1 MASPLPPKK
10 DDMLG
15 KMPGDFT
22 QKKIEVDPKI
32 ADKLREMDALIAKT
46 FSTPTG
52 KRVLQYLR
60 DETIE
65 KPVFRRIGMDLA
77 GVNEGFFR
85 EGQNE
90 LVRQLEMR
98 IKRANSG

>member
-1 MASPLPPKK
+1 MAE
-10 DDMLG
+10 DMTG

-22 QKKIEVDPKI
+22 ASKPKI
-32 ADKLREMDALIAKT
+32 PQEVVDKIKEMDVLIAKT

-52 KRVLQYLR
+52 RKVLKFLR

-65 KPVFRRIGMDLA
+65 KPIFRRIGQDIA
-77 GVNEGFFR
+77 GANEGYFR

-90 LVRQLEMR
+90 LVRQLETR
-98 IKRANSG
+98 IKRANSS

>member
-1 MASPLPPKK
+1 MAE
-10 DDMLG
+10 DMTG

-22 QKKIEVDPKI
+22 EKKQGVPQEVL
-32 ADKLREMDALIAKT
+32 DKLHEIDVLIAKT
-46 FSTPTG
+46 FSSQAG
-52 KRVLQYLR
+52 KKVLKYLR

-90 LVRQLEMR
+90 LIRQIEMR
-98 IKRANSG
+98 IKRANSD